1 MSSKPNISDQD
12 LFKAFVEQ
20 GRPESLFRELMG
32 RYKQKVYWQVRRIV
46 LIHADADEVVQN
58 VFIKL
63 WQNAEK
69 FRFDSSVS
77 SYIYRIAYNES
88 LNLLKQNKRF
98 QSLDDMIDQDGFYV
112 QHLKA
117 GIEINPH
124 TIEAKLQS
132 ALLTLPEKQ
141 RLVFIYKYFDD
152 LPYKEIADITGTSE
166 GALKANYHF
175 AVEKIKV
182 FLERD

>member
-1 MSSKPNISDQD
+1 LSSKQNINDQD

-20 GRPESLFRELMG
+20 GRPEGLFRELMG

-69 FRFDSSVS
+69 FRFDSSIS

-117 GIEINPH
+117 GTEINPH

-175 AVEKIKV
+175 AVEKIKF

>member
-1 MSSKPNISDQD
+1 MHS
-12 LFKAFVEQ
+12 
-20 GRPESLFRELMG
+20 
-32 RYKQKVYWQVRRIV
+32 
-46 LIHADADEVVQN
+46 DADEVVQN

-69 FRFDSSVS
+69 FRFDSSLS

-88 LNLLKQNKRF
+88 INLLKQKNKF
-98 QSLDDMIDQDGFYV
+98 QSLDELMDSDGYYI
-112 QHLKA
+112 QQIKA
-117 GIEINPH
+117 GEEINPH
-124 TIEAKLQS
+124 SIEAKLHS

-141 RLVFIYKYFDD
+141 RLVFIYKYFEDM
-152 LPYKEIADITGTSE
+152 PYKEIAAITGTSE

-175 AVEKIKV
+175 AIEKIKV

>member
-1 MSSKPNISDQD
+1 MSSKQNISDQD

-20 GRPESLFRELMG
+20 GRPEGHFRELMG

-117 GIEINPH
+117 GTEINPH